1 MGLGA
6 FLMEDQELKE
16 RLDLFERKMQKLIVK
31 TTTLKKELDRVVEEN
46 ITLKDTV
53 RKQKEE
59 LDNFHN
65 QEKFTK
71 LVASILTGA
80 DGANGLKKRLNE
92 YIEEIDKCIALM
104 SR

>member
-1 MGLGA
+1 LGLGA
-6 FLMEDQELKE
+6 FLMEDKELKE
-16 RLDLFERKMQKLIVK
+16 RLNLFERKMQKLIVK

-46 ITLKDTV
+46 
-53 RKQKEE
+53 KQKEE

>member
-1 MGLGA
+1 
-6 FLMEDQELKE
+6 MEEQELKK

-31 TTTLKKELDRVVEEN
+31 TTTLKKEMERVVEEN
-46 ITLKDTV
+46 INLKATV

-59 LDNFHN
+59 LDNFQN
-65 QEKFTK
+65 QENFTK
-71 LVASILTGA
+71 LVASILTGTE
-80 DGANGLKKRLNE
+80 GTNGLKKRLDE

>member
-1 MGLGA
+1 
-6 FLMEDQELKE
+6 MEEQELKK

-31 TTTLKKELDRVVEEN
+31 TTTLKKEMERVVEEN
-46 ITLKDTV
+46 INLKATV

-59 LDNFHN
+59 LDNFQN
-65 QEKFTK
+65 QENFTK
-71 LVASILTGA
+71 LVASILTGTE
-80 DGANGLKKRLNE
+80 DTNGLKKRLDE

>member
-1 MGLGA
+1 
-6 FLMEDQELKE
+6 MEEQELKK

-31 TTTLKKELDRVVEEN
+31 TTTLKKEMERVVEEN
-46 ITLKDTV
+46 INLKAIV

-59 LDNFHN
+59 LDNFQN
-65 QEKFTK
+65 QENFTK
-71 LVASILTGA
+71 LVASILTGTE
-80 DGANGLKKRLNE
+80 DTNGLKKRLDE